1 MFFKKG
7 VLRSFT
13 KFTGKQCQRPWLKR
27 FPVNFAKCLPLFIEH
42 LWWLLLI
49 FFFFSRNTSGGWF
62 YSCFLQNAISELT
75 CCFFHSVYIAV
86 FFFESKDCYNDY
98 QEVFKVRF
106 IEKVFIHLIA
116 LKPLR

>member
-1 MFFKKG
+1 MPETLAQKISCEFCKMST
-7 VLRSFT
+7 SFHRT
-13 KFTGKQCQRPWLKR
+13 
-27 FPVNFAKCLPLFIEH
+27 PLVAASN
-42 LWWLLLI
+42 